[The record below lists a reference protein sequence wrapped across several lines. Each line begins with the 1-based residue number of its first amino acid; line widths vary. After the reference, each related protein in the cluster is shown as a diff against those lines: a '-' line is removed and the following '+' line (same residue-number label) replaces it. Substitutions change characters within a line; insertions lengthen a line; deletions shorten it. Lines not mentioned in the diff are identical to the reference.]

1 MMGLLPRGRVFVE
14 EIGPP
19 EAEALVDIHADAFLR
34 AWSADDFAALV
45 GGGNVFAL
53 GVRRESIFGMRRLTG
68 FVIVR
73 RAADEAEILT
83 IAVRRTAR
91 GKGHGRLL
99 MEEAMRRLYREHVA
113 ACFLEVDRGNAPA
126 IGLYHS
132 LGFEDVGVRKG
143 YYRAG
148 ADPEGSALVMRLKLR

>member
-1 MMGLLPRGRVFVE
+1 MMGFLPRSRVFVDE
-14 EIGPP
+14 VGSSD
-19 EAEALVDIHADAFLR
+19 ADTLVDIHAEAFVR
-34 AWSADDFAALV
+34 AWSADDFVSLINNE
-45 GGGNVFAL
+45 NVFAL
-53 GVRRESIFGMRRLTG
+53 GVRRESVFGMRRLNG

-73 RAADEAEILT
+73 IAADEAEILT
-83 IAVRRTAR
+83 IAVRRASR

-99 MEEAMRRLYREHVA
+99 MEEAMRRLYRERVA
-113 ACFLEVDRGNAPA
+113 ACFLEVDRGNDAA

-148 ADPEGSALVMRLKLR
+148 VDPEGSALVMRLQLR